1 MDRAASNPPDRTQ
14 PANGWRL
21 GLEGVRSLFGGGI
34 EGNEE
39 LTAISGVILIILFAV
54 LGVTIL
60 RIGQLIWLH
69 LFLGLLLLGPVTLK
83 LASTGYRFAR
93 YYLRAAAY
101 VAKGPPMLALRAMG
115 PVFVAATAVVFA
127 SGIVLLFE
135 GPRNRATMLLIHK
148 VSFIVWL
155 VLMGLHLLAHLPA
168 LPRALRAVRI
178 GEEESPLHGLGGGG
192 GAGRWIALIGTLV
205 VGVVL
210 AIVLIPDFS
219 VWTAPGAFPHHHH
232 GG

>member
-1 MDRAASNPPDRTQ
+1 MESATRNPPDRTR
-14 PANGWRL
+14 PRRGLRVRL
-21 GLEGVRSLFGGGI
+21 ESARALFGGGI
-34 EGNEE
+34 DGNEE
-39 LTAISGVILIILFAV
+39 LTAMSGVFLIVLFAV

-69 LFLGLLLLGPVTLK
+69 LFLGLLLLGPVMLK

-93 YYLRAAAY
+93 YYLRTAGY

-115 PVFVAATAVVFA
+115 PVFVAATAGVFA

-148 VSFIVWL
+148 VSFILWL
-155 VLMGLHLLAHLPA
+155 VLMGLHLLAHVPG
-168 LPRALRAVRI
+168 LPRSLRAVRI
-178 GEEESPLHGLGGGG
+178 DAEGSPLDGLGGSGA
-192 GAGRWIALIGTLV
+192 AGRWIALLGTLIL
-205 VGVVL
+205 GVVL

-232 GG
+232 RG